1 MEKNLEKIIKESG
14 NNLHIKVVELL
25 ESLEWDVELS
35 SYYYDDTTGKPREID
50 IVAKKRVDIDFS
62 GKNFFIFLFIEC
74 KYFKNEIAF
83 RLHRNDRDK
92 SKRAI
97 ILNSIYQNGIF
108 TRTNSAHHYLTRDKI
123 SKLYD
128 SYGNKD
134 NGKDDVFSAFTQAA
148 KSLLFFRCAQNI
160 KGVYYPLVVYD
171 GINGIYDIEDIKDL
185 NNKQLN
191 KHSIFGFDYWYRWR
205 EENAFASQYFCIDF
219 LHFDV
224 LKDFIEKTLETEKM
238 NIIISESR

>member
-1 MEKNLEKIIKESG
+1 MEKNLEKIIEKSG

-25 ESLEWDVELS
+25 ESLKWDVELS

-50 IVAKKRVDIDFS
+50 IVAKKRVDINFS
-62 GKNFFIFLFIEC
+62 GNNFFIFLFIEC

-83 RLHRNDRDK
+83 RLHRNDKDK
-92 SKRAI
+92 SKKAI
-97 ILNSIYQNGIF
+97 ILNSIYQDGIF
-108 TRTNSAHHYLTRDKI
+108 TRTNSVHHYLVRDKI

-128 SYGNKD
+128 SSGNS
-134 NGKDDVFSAFTQAA
+134 DVFLAFTQAA
-148 KSLLFFRCAQNI
+148 KSLLFFKYAQGI
-160 KGVYYPLVVYD
+160 RGIYYPLVVY
-171 GINGIYDIEDIKDL
+171 GGVSGIYEIENVNDL
-185 NNKQLN
+185 NNKQSV

-205 EENAFASQYFCIDF
+205 EENAFTSQYFCVDF

-238 NIIISESR
+238 SIIMSESR